1 MAALCQQKMSSQFSL
16 FPHPAPFFFWPFY
29 IFGIDTRASLFRS
42 PKMVR
47 WQIIGHFSLPLALSE
62 NPFLSPQ
69 FPFHCK
75 WTPFNR
81 NGIGNIFFDAKWS
94 KISSDPWNEEYILN
108 SGWNYS
114 TSTADATQ
122 FFLKNIILLSREDLS
137 GTFDRDNA
145 KQSDPKEGSRAEEK
159 KIGFGRRRPLVAK
172 EKGETDPPFHFLT
185 NTEAR
190 DLGRIRQAVLY
201 TFPKVKWV

>member
-1 MAALCQQKMSSQFSL
+1 MSSQFSL
-16 FPHPAPFFFWPFY
+16 FPHPALFFLAFLY
-29 IFGIDTRASLFRS
+29 IWLRHSCLPLSLPQNGSMANNRS
-42 PKMVR
+42 PFPLPTRSVK
-47 WQIIGHFSLPLALSE
+47 IHFSPL
-62 NPFLSPQ
+62 

-75 WTPFNR
+75 WTLFNR

-122 FFLKNIILLSREDLS
+122 FFLKNVILLSREDLS

-145 KQSDPKEGSRAEEK
+145 KQSDPKEG
-159 KIGFGRRRPLVAK
+159 
-172 EKGETDPPFHFLT
+172 
-185 NTEAR
+185 
-190 DLGRIRQAVLY
+190 
-201 TFPKVKWV
+201 